1 MSKTET
7 ERARKEN
14 FTSDEVEVL
23 IQGVSKRTA
32 IVNGKFGNGVGVTNE
47 SKNAAWES
55 IAREVSAASGISRTA
70 DDVKRKW
77 IRRNSKSDNERKNIR
92 L

>member
-23 IQGVSKRTA
+23 IQGVISKRTA
-32 IVNGKFGNGVGVTNE
+32 IVNSKFGNGVE
-47 SKNAAWES
+47 
-55 IAREVSAASGISRTA
+55 
-70 DDVKRKW
+70 
-77 IRRNSKSDNERKNIR
+77 RNK
-92 L
+92 

>member
-14 FTSDEVEVL
+14 FTSDKVEVL

-32 IVNGKFGNGVGVTNE
+32 IVNGKFGNGVSVTNE
-47 SKNAAWES
+47 SKNAVWES
-55 IAREVSAASGISRTA
+55 IAREVSAASSISRTA
-70 DDVKRKW
+70 DDIKRKW
-77 IRRNSKSDNERKNIR
+77 IRHKCDAKLKVS
-92 L
+92 